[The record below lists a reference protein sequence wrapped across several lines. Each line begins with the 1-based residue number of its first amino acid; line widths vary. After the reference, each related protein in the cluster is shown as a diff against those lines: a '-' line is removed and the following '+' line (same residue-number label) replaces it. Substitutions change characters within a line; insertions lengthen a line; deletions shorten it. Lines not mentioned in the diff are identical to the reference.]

1 MNLPENIKNNR
12 KEMNLTQEQLAE
24 AMDVTVG
31 AVSKWESG
39 ASTPDLNTLMALADF
54 FQTSTDALLGFA
66 LQGMGADEQAAVIK
80 QCTGDRAYEK
90 GRVKAEKALQNFPNH
105 FGVVYRSAVL
115 YEMLA
120 LDTNDKEAF
129 RKAIGL
135 YQRATGLM
143 EQNTDPE
150 IGLRTIYAH
159 ISQCHQ
165 CLGEYEQALNIL
177 KVHNEGGIYDD
188 LLGLTLLKLER
199 WDEAIRVSSESLM
212 ENLTRMERSAMVLWN
227 CLSEGQGRHREALEL
242 QEWMIDVYEGL
253 YTGQASYLHKMNAA
267 MYAGCAALSAQLAEE
282 EKARVYLRR
291 AKDAAARFDADPAYG
306 AERVR
311 FYHGRWATAHDDFG
325 ETAMDGI
332 AQTIA
337 RQDEPVRA
345 TMERLWEQ
353 VKAE

>member
-31 AVSKWESG
+31 TVSKWESG
-39 ASTPDLNTLMALADF
+39 ASTPDLTTLMALADF

-66 LQGMGADEQAAVIK
+66 LQGMGADEQAAAIK
-80 QCTGDRAYEK
+80 QCTGDRAFEK

-227 CLSEGQGRHREALEL
+227 SLSEGKGLHREARDL
-242 QEWMIDVYEGL
+242 QAWLIDLYEGL
-253 YTGQASYLHKMNAA
+253 YPEGSCYLHKMNAA
-267 MYAGCAALSAQLAEE
+267 IYAGCAILSVKLEE
-282 EKARVYLRR
+282 EDKALVYLRR
-291 AKDAAARFDADPAYG
+291 AKAAAEIFDAAPNYDAGDI
-306 AERVR
+306 R
-311 FYHGRWATAHDDFG
+311 FYHGRAATAHDDFG
-325 ETAMDGI
+325 STAMEGI
-332 AQTIA
+332 LQTLRQQEEPERSRVLALWAQV
-337 RQDEPVRA
+337 Q
-345 TMERLWEQ
+345 
-353 VKAE
+353 AE